1 MAVQGKG
8 RSRPIACLGE
18 EIRQPFGSPAK
29 AGNNKKTGNFF
40 LSEAITLLAR
50 ALLARAGVLPD
61 TTPRVLKRA
70 LPATKQ
76 FRNAF

>member
-1 MAVQGKG
+1 VTVHGKG

-29 AGNNKKTGNFF
+29 TGNNKKTGNFF
-40 LSEAITLLAR
+40 LSEAIT
-50 ALLARAGVLPD
+50 LLARAGVLPD